1 MRSNKFTLII
11 VNIYI
16 YFVLFLWSCIALPVG
31 ILVLFLYFLTKA
43 FVFRKYLH
51 WMSHLYGR
59 VFLRCI
65 RPFVPVMMP
74 ERYALLRHAP
84 CIVVANHQTMLDL
97 FLFACQKETK
107 FVYAMKAW
115 PLRLF
120 FYAPFM
126 RALGYI
132 VVEGRTLEEIEKEC
146 LERLAEGISIVFF
159 PEGTRSR
166 TKKIGR
172 FYSGAFQMALLA
184 NVCVLPILFE
194 NSGDVVPVGS
204 VLFHPQELRMRFLA
218 PLFPNDFLQ
227 YANPHRAMMQKA
239 RACYIEAMEG
249 SRLQREEM

>member
-1 MRSNKFTLII
+1 MQKNKFTLII
-11 VNIYI
+11 INVYI
-16 YFVLFLWSCIALPVG
+16 YLVLFLWSCIALPVG

-59 VFLRCI
+59 VFLRSI

-74 ERYALLRHAP
+74 EREALVHYAP
-84 CIVVANHQTMLDL
+84 CIVVANHQSMLDL
-97 FLFACQKETK
+97 FLFASQKETK

-115 PLRLF
+115 PLKLF

-126 RALGYI
+126 RTLGYI
-132 VVEGRTLEEIEKEC
+132 VVEGKTLEEIEKEC
-146 LERLAEGISIVFF
+146 LERLSEGISIVFF

-172 FYSGAFQMALLA
+172 FHSGAFQMAVLA

-204 VLFHPQELRMRFLA
+204 VLFHPQELHMRFLE
-218 PLFPNDFLQ
+218 PLFPKDFLH
-227 YANPHRAMMQKA
+227 YANPHRAMMQKSRNA
-239 RACYIEAMEG
+239 YIEAMKE
-249 SRLQREEM
+249 SHSQIE